1 LRHGD
6 NVRKEQNPQGILLV
20 SCAQMLPGGVPA
32 ISRKSLLVM
41 PLRVCANANVGRA
54 CKAVTAAFLQH
65 ECLPIPLVL
74 SRCFLCLADS
84 RQPTPVIPVLNWS
97 LWLPWLRKGMLFIPN
112 ALTTSK
118 PCVAKRSKNYAL
130 SERI

>member
-1 LRHGD
+1 MCDDDARWHA
-6 NVRKEQNPQGILLV
+6 RQEPQIIIGHPTACV
-20 SCAQMLPGGVPA
+20 S
-32 ISRKSLLVM
+32 
-41 PLRVCANANVGRA
+41 NASVGRA
-54 CKAVTAAFLQH
+54 CKAASAALLQH
-65 ECLPIPLVL
+65 DCLPIPLVFA
-74 SRCFLCLADS
+74 RCFLGLADH